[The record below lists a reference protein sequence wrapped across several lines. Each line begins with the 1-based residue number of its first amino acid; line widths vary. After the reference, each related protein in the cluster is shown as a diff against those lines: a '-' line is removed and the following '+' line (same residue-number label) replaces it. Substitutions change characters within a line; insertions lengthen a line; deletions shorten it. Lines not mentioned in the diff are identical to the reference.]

1 MEVIKVSVYYKEPQG
16 INIVNLA
23 AACPTGERLDK
34 FKKSQLLDLKLTGRP
49 SQTGGVLS
57 DNHTISWYVPRRVT
71 PLVDATV
78 DLSEVQMGIN
88 GKILD
93 GYQMSERGYTLSGTD
108 FYVVL
113 EMPVGSPDG
122 YYKVGEK
129 VSGFQMHGS
138 GHWSICM
145 FY

>member
-23 AACPTGERLDK
+23 AACPTGEPPQI
-34 FKKSQLLDLKLTGRP
+34 KKAPLLDLKLMGCLLR
-49 SQTGGVLS
+49 TGGVIS

-71 PLVDATV
+71 PLVDSIV
-78 DLSEVQMGIN
+78 DLSEVRMGIN

-93 GYQMSERGYTLSGTD
+93 KKQMSAKGYTLSGTD

-122 YYKVGEK
+122 YYKVG
-129 VSGFQMHGS
+129 
-138 GHWSICM
+138 
-145 FY
+145 